1 MLMVSLTDVSDR
13 VWAEVNRARHFLS

>member
-13 VWAEVNRARHFLS
+13 VWNAVDRAKHFSS